1 MTEEESSE
9 QELDSDESEG
19 TDWSDLEREAAE
31 SDEERSD
38 NDERSDD
45 GIELGQKECG
55 NFFVSKC
62 RSWSHLIW
70 RWCIFPLIVACKYVQ
85 NQTFFKRTPLELV
98 LNVGETSAK
107 LPHALISVFSSAA
120 AATAAAEAEAA
131 PSTALRRRNHQSTTH
146 PQGLTP
152 VHFTHKI

>member
-19 TDWSDLEREAAE
+19 KDWSDLEREAAE

-85 NQTFFKRTPLELV
+85 NQTFFKRTLLEFGVECWRDIRKTPSRAYFCFL
-98 LNVGETSAK
+98 LCSRRHRRGGGGG
-107 LPHALISVFSSAA
+107 SSKHRSPEKKSSKHHSSSRFD
-120 AATAAAEAEAA
+120 TR
-131 PSTALRRRNHQSTTH
+131 SFQT
-146 PQGLTP
+146 
-152 VHFTHKI
+152 